1 MKKEFYSFEMKY
13 LQVVT
18 QLNDCLYKIKN

>member
-13 LQVVT
+13 LQVEI